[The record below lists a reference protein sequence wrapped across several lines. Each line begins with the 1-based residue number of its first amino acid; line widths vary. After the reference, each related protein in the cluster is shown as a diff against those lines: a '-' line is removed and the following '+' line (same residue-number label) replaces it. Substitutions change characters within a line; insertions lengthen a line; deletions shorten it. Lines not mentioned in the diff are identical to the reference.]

1 VIVTKEFQLPGDQK
15 SVWAIMNDPKKL
27 GECVPGCE
35 EVTVLTDNDSRWKMK
50 MSIGVISRRIDA
62 KARVTRRVEPS
73 NMDISLES
81 SDGDLK
87 GKFLITLNS
96 VGDRS
101 TAVNFVAD
109 IEARGSFQWVVNQ
122 VIKSQL
128 DGFIE
133 KFNECISKKL
143 DSKS

>member
-1 VIVTKEFQLPGDQK
+1 
-15 SVWAIMNDPKKL
+15 MNDPKKL

-35 EVTVLTDNDSRWKMK
+35 EVTVLSESDSRWKMK

-73 NMDISLES
+73 NLDIVLES

-87 GKFLITLNS
+87 GKFLIALKAA
-96 VGDRS
+96 GDQS

-109 IEARGSFQWVVNQ
+109 MDAKGSFQWVVNQ

-128 DGFIE
+128 DGFVE
-133 KFNECISKKL
+133 KFNDCISKKL
-143 DSKS
+143 EQL